1 MSSPINLSFFGA
13 AGTVTGSKYM
23 LRVDDRNV
31 LVDCGLFQGLK
42 NLRQRNWEEPP
53 YDSRTID
60 AIVLTHAHI
69 DHSGYLPVLMK
80 RGYRGPVYCTE
91 ATAELCGIML
101 PDSGYLQEEEAR
113 YIGKKG
119 VGRHDPVLPLY
130 TREDAEQ
137 TLKLLR
143 PVDFDTDIDLGGGL
157 SFRYTR
163 AGHILGSAWVAFMKS
178 GFRVVFSGDVGRHND
193 PVMNPPAGIEHADV
207 LLCESTYGDR
217 LHPNENPADVL
228 AAVIKR
234 TVARGGTLVI
244 PAFAVGRTQALL
256 HLISELR
263 KANAI
268 PEVPAYLNSPIGI
281 DATEIYA
288 KHAGEH
294 RLDQKACREMFAVAE
309 FIRSEEASRAL
320 NTNEGPAIIIAG
332 SGMATGGRVVHHLR
346 TLLPDP
352 NNTVLL
358 AGFQAPGT
366 RGEALQH
373 HVPDLKIFG
382 EYVPVRAEIVELD
395 SMSAHADYMELI
407 NWLSSIKLK
416 PKRVFLTH
424 GEPAAAD
431 AFRKHLERHLGWN
444 PEIPEYRDVARLL

>member
-1 MSSPINLSFFGA
+1 MLQVDNRNL
-13 AGTVTGSKYM
+13 
-23 LRVDDRNV
+23 

-42 NLRQRNWEEPP
+42 NLRQRNWEDLPFDIKSIE
-53 YDSRTID
+53 
-60 AIVLTHAHI
+60 AVVLTHAHI
-69 DHSGYLPVLMK
+69 DHSGFLPVLMK
-80 RGYRGPVYCTE
+80 RGYKGPIYCTE
-91 ATAELCGIML
+91 ATAALCGIML
-101 PDSGYLQEEEAR
+101 PDSGHLQEEEAR
-113 YIGKKG
+113 YLIHKSLTK
-119 VGRHDPVLPLY
+119 HDPPLPLY
-130 TREDAEQ
+130 TRDDAEA

-143 PVDFDTDIDLGGGL
+143 PVDFDTDIDLGGGV

-163 AGHILGSAWVAFMKS
+163 AGHILGSAWVAFMKN
-178 GFRVVFSGDVGRHND
+178 GFRVVFSGDVGRLED
-193 PVMNPPAGIEHADV
+193 PVMNPPVPIPHADV
-207 LLCESTYGDR
+207 LICESTYGDR
-217 LHPNENPADVL
+217 LHPTDNPMDEL
-228 AAVIKR
+228 AKVIKR
-234 TVARGGTLVI
+234 TAARGGTVVI

-256 HLISELR
+256 HLISELK
-263 KANAI
+263 KASAI
-268 PEVPAYLNSPIGI
+268 PNVPVFLNSPMGI

-288 KHAGEH
+288 QHMGEH
-294 RLDQKACREMFAVAE
+294 KLDAQACREMFAVAE

-320 NTNEGPAIIIAG
+320 NTNEGPAIILAG

-373 HVPDLKIFG
+373 HVAEVKIFG
-382 EYVPVRAEIVELD
+382 EYVPVRAEVVELD

-407 NWLSSIKLK
+407 AWLQGIKLA

-431 AFRKHLERHLGWN
+431 AFRKHLERHLGWR
-444 PEIPEYRDVARLL
+444 PEIPEYKDVVRLN

>member
-1 MSSPINLSFFGA
+1 MFLSFFGA

-23 LRVDDRNV
+23 LRIDDRNV

-53 YDSRTID
+53 FDIATID

-69 DHSGYLPVLMK
+69 DHSGFLPAVMK
-80 RGYRGPVYCTE
+80 RGYKGPVYCTE

-101 PDSGYLQEEEAR
+101 PDSGHLQEEEAR
-113 YIGKKG
+113 YLVHKNLT
-119 VGRHDPVLPLY
+119 RHEPPLPLY
-130 TREDAEQ
+130 TRKDAEA

-143 PVDFDTDIDLGGGL
+143 PVEFDTDIDLGHGVT
-157 SFRYTR
+157 FRYTR
-163 AGHILGSAWVAFMKS
+163 AGHILGSAWVAFMKD
-178 GFRVVFSGDVGRHND
+178 GFRVVFSGDVGRPND
-193 PVMNPPAGIEHADV
+193 PVMNPPVGIPHADV
-207 LLCESTYGDR
+207 LVCESTYGDR
-217 LHPNENPADVL
+217 LHPPEDPKDVL

-234 TVARGGTLVI
+234 TIARGGTLVI

-256 HLISELR
+256 HLISELK
-263 KANAI
+263 KADAI
-268 PEVPAYLNSPIGI
+268 PSVPVYLNSPMGI

-294 RLDQKACREMFAVAE
+294 RLDQAATREMFAAAE
-309 FIRSEEASRAL
+309 FIRSEDASRAL
-320 NTNEGPAIIIAG
+320 NTNEGAAVILAG

-352 NNTVLL
+352 KNTVLL

-373 HVPDLKIFG
+373 HVQDIKIFG
-382 EYVPVRAEIVELD
+382 EYVPVRAEVVELD

-407 NWLSSIKLK
+407 NWLQSIRIK

-424 GEPAAAD
+424 GEPPAAD
-431 AFRKHLERHLGWN
+431 AFRKHLERHLGWRA
-444 PEIPEYRDVARLL
+444 EIPEYRDVARLI

>member
-1 MSSPINLSFFGA
+1 MFLSFFGA

-23 LRVDDRNV
+23 LRIDDRNV

-53 YDSRTID
+53 FDIATID

-69 DHSGYLPVLMK
+69 DHSGFLPALMK
-80 RGYRGPVYCTE
+80 RGYKGPVYCTD

-101 PDSGYLQEEEAR
+101 PDSGHLQEEEAR
-113 YIGKKG
+113 YL
-119 VGRHDPVLPLY
+119 GRKNLTRHEPPLPLY
-130 TREDAEQ
+130 TRKDAEA
-137 TLKLLR
+137 TLKLLK
-143 PVDFDTDIDLGGGL
+143 PVEFDTDIDLGGGVT
-157 SFRYTR
+157 FRYTR
-163 AGHILGSAWVAFMKS
+163 AGHILGSAWVAFMKN
-178 GFRVVFSGDVGRHND
+178 GFRVVFSGDVGRPND
-193 PVMNPPAGIEHADV
+193 PVMNPPVGIPHADILV
-207 LLCESTYGDR
+207 CESTYGDR
-217 LHPNENPADVL
+217 LHPPEDPKDVL

-234 TVARGGTLVI
+234 TIARGGTLVI

-256 HLISELR
+256 HLISELK
-263 KANAI
+263 KADAI
-268 PEVPAYLNSPIGI
+268 PSVPVYLNSPMGI

-288 KHAGEH
+288 RHAGEH
-294 RLDQKACREMFAVAE
+294 RLDQAATREMFAVAE

-320 NTNEGPAIIIAG
+320 NTNEGAAIILAG

-352 NNTVLL
+352 RNTVLL

-373 HVPDLKIFG
+373 HVQDIKIFG
-382 EYVPVRAEIVELD
+382 EYVPVRAEVVELD

-407 NWLSSIKLK
+407 NWLQSIRIK

-424 GEPAAAD
+424 GEPPAAD
-431 AFRKHLERHLGWN
+431 AFRKHLERHLGWRA
-444 PEIPEYRDVARLL
+444 EIPEYRDVARLI

>member
-1 MSSPINLSFFGA
+1 MFLSFFGA

-23 LRVDDRNV
+23 LQVDNRNI

-42 NLRQRNWEEPP
+42 NLRQRNWEDLPF
-53 YDSRTID
+53 DIKTIH
-60 AIVLTHAHI
+60 AVVLTHAHI
-69 DHSGYLPVLMK
+69 DHSGFLPVLMK
-80 RGYRGPVYCTE
+80 RGYKGPVYCTE
-91 ATAELCGIML
+91 ATAALCGIML
-101 PDSGYLQEEEAR
+101 PDSGHLQEEEAR
-113 YIGKKG
+113 YLTHKHLT
-119 VGRHDPVLPLY
+119 RHDPPLPLY
-130 TREDAEQ
+130 TREDAEE
-137 TLKLLR
+137 TLKLLK

-163 AGHILGSAWVAFMKS
+163 AGHILGSAWVAFMKN
-178 GFRVVFSGDVGRHND
+178 GFRVVFSGDVGRLED
-193 PVMNPPAGIEHADV
+193 PIMNPPVPIPHADI
-207 LLCESTYGDR
+207 LICESTYGDR
-217 LHPNENPADVL
+217 LHPTDDPKDEL

-234 TVARGGTLVI
+234 TSARGGTVVI

-256 HLISELR
+256 HLISELK
-263 KANAI
+263 KASAI
-268 PEVPAYLNSPIGI
+268 PNVPVFLNSPMGI

-288 KHAGEH
+288 AHMGEH
-294 RLDQKACREMFAVAE
+294 KLDAQACREMFAVAE

-320 NTNEGPAIIIAG
+320 NTNEGPAIILAG

-366 RGEALQH
+366 RGEALQN
-373 HVPDLKIFG
+373 HVEEIKIFG
-382 EYVPVRAEIVELD
+382 EFVPVRAEVVELD

-407 NWLSSIKLK
+407 AWLQGIKLA

-431 AFRKHLERHLGWN
+431 AFRKHLERHLGWR
-444 PEIPEYRDVARLL
+444 PEIPEYKDTVRLN